1 MVNPT
6 QTRPDRNLIEA
17 LRFLDRWYMA
27 ASTGGMLWIQA
38 RRSRVAFEDCCALLK
53 RLSRVLGSGS
63 YRTAVLDLGMAQIP
77 DDRWPAFLRVVS
89 MIAKRMNA
97 RCRVLPSREMLGG
110 EHRETGDASTS
121 SNGIGSIAPTT
132 WQPKPVCIIL
142 ESVVEEAA

>member
-1 MVNPT
+1 MINPT
-6 QTRPDRNLIEA
+6 QTRPGRNLIEA

-38 RRSRVAFEDCCALLK
+38 RRSRVAFDDCCALLK
-53 RLSRVLGSGS
+53 RLSRVLGSGA
-63 YRTAVLDLGMAQIP
+63 YRTAVLDLGTAQIP

-97 RCRVLPSREMLGG
+97 RCRVIPSRET
-110 EHRETGDASTS
+110 TGDDPREMRGART
-121 SNGIGSIAPTT
+121 GAIGNETVPPTA
-132 WQPKPVCIIL
+132 WQPRPVCIIL